1 VKKKRIM
8 DGVIYIIIAVIIF
21 LVAIG
26 AFLAVLWTRDQQSTA
41 HAHHPDYSDP

>member
-1 VKKKRIM
+1 M

-26 AFLAVLWTRDQQSTA
+26 AFLAVLWTGGGESAADANYEDFS
-41 HAHHPDYSDP
+41 